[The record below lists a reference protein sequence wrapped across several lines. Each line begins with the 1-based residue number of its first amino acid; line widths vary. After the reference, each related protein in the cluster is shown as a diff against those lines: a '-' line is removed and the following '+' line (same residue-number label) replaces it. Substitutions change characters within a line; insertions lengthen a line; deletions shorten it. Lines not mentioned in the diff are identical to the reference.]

1 MSTILTLKS
10 VRELL
15 DCKFFIP
22 EYQRGYR
29 WTRQQVKDLLDDL
42 LAFTQKNN
50 KEEAEFYCLQPLVVK
65 KMTGAEM
72 DKWGLEYND
81 ASDDAWYEVIDGQ
94 QRLTTIFLLLWS
106 KEDTLKSNN
115 KQTDRYSLKYSR
127 NLNLEA
133 VLNDYIKSNGA
144 LDDSKI
150 DNYHITNTLNDIKT
164 WFQDNIE
171 NDTSDMLVRLL
182 AFSPVA
188 EDDIDDDDD
197 DDDDYGSGDRDT
209 ESKVT
214 DTAHN
219 VRFIWY
225 ESDEEDPVKIF
236 TRLNIGKISLTNSE
250 LIKAL
255 LLNSSN
261 FGTKEE
267 RKQNNFKLRQQ
278 EIASQWDQIEIT
290 FHKDEFWSF
299 LHQAR
304 TKAPTR
310 IDMIF
315 DLIVNDNR
323 LGLEEKKLRGIGNDR
338 YRTFRYFY
346 EYFASLSKKNL
357 SEKKKIERVVRFW
370 NIVKSYFHT
379 FREWYDDIELFHY
392 VGYIIQCNIHLRE
405 GKSSVKVD
413 IPYLIS
419 EWNNSPTK
427 KDFKEK
433 LKSLIKKELAKC
445 PLDTQFPDN
454 GDGKTKA
461 RPVLLFHNIQTA
473 INQNK
478 VGRGGFNSS
487 YYRFPFYLYQSENWD
502 VEHINSNTTNDESDE
517 KTRKEWLINIF
528 LGVNDEIKELIRSYF
543 EVGITREEKDS
554 LYEKIKSA
562 FSDENPTSGEE
573 WTPVEKNRI
582 WNFALLDAHTNREYK
597 NAIFSAKRR
606 ILIGK
611 EKGEALKLPEISRDG
626 TVSLPENGEMQ
637 QAGSCFV
644 PLCTKHVFL
653 KYYSPSSDV
662 NNYWTK
668 EVDAPK
674 YIEDIQNRINDLDNK
689 D

>member
-1 MSTILTLKS
+1 MSTTLTLKS

-115 KQTDRYSLKYSR
+115 KQTDRYNLKYSR
-127 NLNLEA
+127 DLDLEA
-133 VLNDYIKSNGA
+133 VLNEYIKSNEA
-144 LDDSKI
+144 LDDSEI
-150 DNYHITNTLNDIKT
+150 DNYHITKALNDIKS

-197 DDDDYGSGDRDT
+197 DDDDYGSDDQ
-209 ESKVT
+209 EAELKMT
-214 DTAHN
+214 DTAQN

-267 RKQNNFKLRQQ
+267 RQQNNFKLRQQ
-278 EIASQWDQIEIT
+278 EIASQWDQMETT
-290 FHKDEFWSF
+290 FHREEFWSF
-299 LHQAR
+299 LHQAP
-304 TKAPTR
+304 TQAPTR

-315 DLIVNDNR
+315 DLIVNNDR
-323 LGLEEKKLRGIGNDR
+323 LELGPDKLKRIGNDR

-357 SEKKKIERVVRFW
+357 SEKKKIERVERFW

-392 VGYIIQCNIHLRE
+392 VGFISQCNISLRE
-405 GKSSVKVD
+405 GKSVVKVD
-413 IPYLIS
+413 ISYLIS
-419 EWNNSPTK
+419 EWNNSTTK
-427 KDFKEK
+427 NDFKEK
-433 LKSLIKKELAKC
+433 LKSIIKKELAKC
-445 PLDTQFPDN
+445 PLDTMFSDN

-478 VGRGGFNSS
+478 VGRGGLNSS
-487 YYRFPFYLYQSENWD
+487 YYRFPFYLYQSEHWD

-517 KTRKEWLINIF
+517 KTRKEWLVNIF
-528 LGVNDEIKELIRSYF
+528 LGVNDKIQTLIRSYF
-543 EVGITREEKDS
+543 EEGKTPEEKDN
-554 LYEKIKSA
+554 LYEEIKMSFSA
-562 FSDENPTSGEE
+562 ENPNTGEE
-573 WTPVEKNRI
+573 WSSDEKNRI
-582 WNFALLDAHTNREYK
+582 WNFALLDSHTNREYK
-597 NAIFSAKRR
+597 NSIFSAKRR

-611 EKGEALKLPEISRDG
+611 EKGEALELPEIGKDG
-626 TVSLPENGEMQ
+626 KVTLPENG
-637 QAGSCFV
+637 AFNDAKSCFV

-662 NNYWTK
+662 SNYWTK

-674 YIEDIQNRINDLDNK
+674 YLEDIQNRINDLDKK